1 MPIFEY
7 HCFEC
12 GSRFENLVLGK
23 SETEALC
30 VQCGGKS
37 VERVFS
43 TFAAHTASSTEGA
56 CFNKEAGICAAG
68 GGKMPCGMN

>member
-12 GSRFENLVLGK
+12 GDRFEQLTLGTQK
-23 SETEALC
+23 PDVECSG
-30 VQCGGKS
+30 CGSKA

-43 TFAAHTASSTEGA
+43 TFAAHSSTANGGA
-56 CFNKEAGICAAG
+56 GECRSETPGVCSMGDAC
-68 GGKMPCGMN
+68 CMN